1 MSHLIK
7 FKTTTVAGQTGIDSI
22 AHSYSSVNKAQITF
36 TSGGGISMRTPSSSN
51 SAKLFVSDD
60 GYVGI
65 GTTTPSTTLDVSGT
79 AKFET
84 LLTQSVT
91 TTSDVR
97 KKTNIQE
104 LNNFNLD
111 YLRPVQ
117 YNWRNKKNGKKHFG
131 FIAQEIEE
139 VYPNMIKID
148 KKGFYSMDYLQ
159 LVPISIKN
167 LQIQDDNIKEL
178 RNEVEYL
185 KGQLELLRKCSSLEY
200 VTTSDTSS
208 EISQMSTVS
217 SEDFDNW

>member
-1 MSHLIK
+1 MSHFIK
-7 FKTTTVAGQTGIDSI
+7 FKTTTESGQSGVDSI
-22 AHSYSSVNKAQITF
+22 IHSYNSSEKAQITF
-36 TSGGGISMRTPSSSN
+36 TSGGGISLRTPSSSD
-51 SAKLFVSDD
+51 STKLFVSDD
-60 GYVGI
+60 GFVGI
-65 GTTTPSTTLDVSGT
+65 GTTTPTTTLDVSGT

-104 LNNFNLD
+104 LENFNLD

-117 YNWRNKKNGKKHFG
+117 YNWRNKKNGKKHYG

-167 LQIQDDNIKEL
+167 LQIQEDNIKEL

-200 VTTSDTSS
+200 VSSDTSS
-208 EISQMSTVS
+208 EVSQVSTLS